1 MPTSGFL
8 LGVNFAFYWPEKYDF
23 DTYKCFYLEKKG
35 PNLPELKNINLKL
48 PDFYNM
54 YHQEA
59 KV

>member
-8 LGVNFAFYWPEKYDF
+8 LVVNLAFYWPEKYDF
-23 DTYKCFYLEKKG
+23 DTYKCFFLGKNG
-35 PNLPELKNINLKL
+35 PNLPELIINLKL